1 MAYLKLSREALLG
14 IDKKEK
20 FSFAD
25 ILLICLLVITLSS
38 VIIQTTWLS
47 PVKVDG
53 MSMNVT
59 LQHDDWL
66 YMSKI
71 KKPRVGD
78 VVVFERSEN
87 VNYIKRIIA
96 LEGDTIRSKNGVI
109 QIKKKGENVW
119 KDFDDSH
126 AYYSKMPYET
136 IIENGRE
143 IKVGKGEMFVL
154 GDNRHDSLDSRTIGL
169 VSTDSI
175 LGIVPE
181 WSIKYK
187 EHYAP
192 YLDFIEKVRDWLEEL
207 KKN

>member
-25 ILLICLLVITLSS
+25 ILLICLLAITLSS

-53 MSMNVT
+53 ASMNVT
-59 LQHDDWL
+59 LQDEDWL

-181 WSIKYK
+181 WAIKYK

-192 YLDFIEKVRDWLEEL
+192 YLDFIEKVRNWLEEL
-207 KKN
+207 KKK

>member
-20 FSFAD
+20 FLFAD
-25 ILLICLLVITLSS
+25 ILLICLLAITLSS

-53 MSMNVT
+53 ASMNVT
-59 LQHDDWL
+59 LQDEDWL

-181 WSIKYK
+181 WAIKYK

-192 YLDFIEKVRDWLEEL
+192 YLDFIEKVRNWLEEL
-207 KKN
+207 KKK

>member
-25 ILLICLLVITLSS
+25 ILLICLLAITLSS

-53 MSMNVT
+53 ASMNVT
-59 LQHDDWL
+59 LQDEDWL

-126 AYYSKMPYET
+126 AYYSKMPYVT

-154 GDNRHDSLDSRTIGL
+154 GDNRYDSLDSRTIGL

-207 KKN
+207 KKK